1 MSLSRNNLNR
11 QKGISL
17 LEVLISLV
25 IVSTSMLAVA
35 LYSLTG
41 LQENQTGY
49 LRSQA
54 NLIAYDMADRI
65 RANAAYAMLNTT
77 NYEITTNADGDVPS
91 APTGA
96 DCRAAAAG
104 CSDQDLATHDLREWA
119 EYFTDVTGVGAD
131 GANYEAL
138 IPDAF
143 GDVTFN
149 SQDDVVITITWDDT
163 SWDTTG
169 GGNRG
174 DSTSQLQLELRITD

>member
-1 MSLSRNNLNR
+1 MPVNRKSLNSQR
-11 QKGISL
+11 GISL
-17 LEVLISLV
+17 LEVMISLV

-35 LYSLTG
+35 LYALTG

-54 NLIAYDMADRI
+54 NLVAYDMADRI
-65 RANAAYAMLNTT
+65 RANAAYAMQNVN
-77 NYEITTNADGDVPS
+77 NYDITTNAAGEIP
-91 APTGA
+91 AALAGP
-96 DCRAAAAG
+96 DCRTAADG
-104 CSDQDLATHDLREWA
+104 CSAQDLATHDLREWA
-119 EYFTDVTGVGAD
+119 EYFTDVAGVGVD

-149 SQDDVVITITWDDT
+149 SQDDVEITITWNDSNWDT
-163 SWDTTG
+163 SG

-174 DSTSQLQLELRITD
+174 DSQSTLIIELRIND